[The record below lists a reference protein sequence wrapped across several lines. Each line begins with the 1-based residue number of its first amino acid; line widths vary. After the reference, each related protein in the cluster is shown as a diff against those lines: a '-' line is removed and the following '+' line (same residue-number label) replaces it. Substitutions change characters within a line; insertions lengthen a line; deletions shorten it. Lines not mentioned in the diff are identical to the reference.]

1 MLQVADLYAF
11 IPREAISKFLSY
23 CTECQR
29 KQPSQSASLQEP
41 EVRQSPFEAS
51 HEAMEIN
58 HVPATPPATPPSEQ
72 ESRERSPVK
81 GEESMRPQAVHAM
94 AYAQACHAMQS
105 FISRGISDHHHQPH
119 HHPHHP
125 HHLHHPLSLLKVGCD
140 KNRHSQ

>member
-29 KQPSQSASLQEP
+29 KQPSQSAGQQEP

-81 GEESMRPQAVHAM
+81 CEESLRPQVHAM

-125 HHLHHPLSLLKVGCD
+125 HHLHHPLSLLKVGSD